1 MRTMLFGA
9 VACAALLAAG
19 PLGAQQFTLKYAHV
33 GPATENSDDH
43 VPGVFLKSFLE
54 SRSGGRIKV
63 EIYPAGQ
70 LGQFRELFEQIQLNT
85 LELTH
90 TSVGGASAFFP
101 EIQVTD
107 IPYMIRDDLVAEAVG
122 RGPFFEKLRDAVL
135 KKTGNVRLVA
145 MGNTGRWRSFFTKK
159 PVLKAADLAGMKI
172 RIVDRPIQVNF
183 VRGAGANPVP
193 IPWGEVY
200 TSLATGV
207 AEGLNIAITDVVPNK
222 LHEVVKH
229 VVIDEH
235 MYLYGFYWMSDAWLK
250 SLPKDLQT
258 GIRQMGNYYK
268 EGTRVYLLGEIYPHG
283 HWSYYLVCLALKP
296 PIAFQILLG
305 LGLAA
310 LLGGVWRRRLP
321 PDRLFV
327 LVPGLIYLVF
337 SMTSPIQLGIRL
349 ILPAIGFFV
358 LVAGFG
364 IEWLRRRRQGKPV
377 LAALVAFLAVSTG
390 RVFPHD
396 ISYFNEWAGGPE
408 RGWRYLSDSNVDWG
422 HCLPELAS
430 YMKRHGIEKLKMF
443 PFGFDKPHRYF
454 PRGEAELEFTPW
466 TPDKIRGAVYEPQPA
481 IYAVPVSLLGG
492 QYYEPEFKDYLRFFR
507 DRPPDARPGF
517 CTFVYDLTEKPST

>member
-1 MRTMLFGA
+1 MRKTVLGA
-9 VACAALLAAG
+9 LITGVALLAAG
-19 PLGAQQFTLKYAHV
+19 PLGAQQYTLKYAHV

-70 LGQFRELFEQIQLNT
+70 LGQFRELFEQVQLNT

-135 KKTGNVRLVA
+135 KKTGNVRLMA

-172 RIVDRPIQVNF
+172 RIVDSPIQVNF

-250 SLPKDLQT
+250 TLPKDLQILVVD
-258 GIRQMGNYYK
+258 GVEQMARVQVDFNKAFESRAYEQFVK
-268 EGTRVYLLGEIYPHG
+268 EGGTIRVMPPEEKAKLLPGREAAKQWFVEKYG
-283 HWSYYLVCLALKP
+283 REWLDAWEQALAQAEKQVDAERLRL
-296 PIAFQILLG
+296 FQI
-305 LGLAA
+305 
-310 LLGGVWRRRLP
+310 
-321 PDRLFV
+321 
-327 LVPGLIYLVF
+327 
-337 SMTSPIQLGIRL
+337 
-349 ILPAIGFFV
+349 
-358 LVAGFG
+358 
-364 IEWLRRRRQGKPV
+364 
-377 LAALVAFLAVSTG
+377 
-390 RVFPHD
+390 
-396 ISYFNEWAGGPE
+396 
-408 RGWRYLSDSNVDWG
+408 
-422 HCLPELAS
+422 
-430 YMKRHGIEKLKMF
+430 
-443 PFGFDKPHRYF
+443 
-454 PRGEAELEFTPW
+454 
-466 TPDKIRGAVYEPQPA
+466 
-481 IYAVPVSLLGG
+481 
-492 QYYEPEFKDYLRFFR
+492 
-507 DRPPDARPGF
+507 AR
-517 CTFVYDLTEKPST
+517 

>member
-1 MRTMLFGA
+1 MRKTVLGA
-9 VACAALLAAG
+9 LITSVALLAAG
-19 PLGAQQFTLKYAHV
+19 PLGAQQYTLKYAHV

-70 LGQFRELFEQIQLNT
+70 LGQFRELFEQVQLNT

-107 IPYMIRDDLVAEAVG
+107 IPYMIRDDLVAESVG

-135 KKTGNVRLVA
+135 KKTGNVRLMA

-172 RIVDRPIQVNF
+172 RIVDSPIQVNF

-222 LHEVVKH
+222 LHEVVKN

-250 SLPKDLQT
+250 SLPKDLQMLVVD
-258 GIRQMGNYYK
+258 GVEQMARVQVDFNKAFESRAYEQFVK
-268 EGTRVYLLGEIYPHG
+268 EGGTIRVMPPEEKAKLQPGREAAKQWFVEKYGREWLDAWEQA
-283 HWSYYLVCLALKP
+283 LAQAEKQVDAERLRL
-296 PIAFQILLG
+296 FQI
-305 LGLAA
+305 A
-310 LLGGVWRRRLP
+310 
-321 PDRLFV
+321 
-327 LVPGLIYLVF
+327 
-337 SMTSPIQLGIRL
+337 
-349 ILPAIGFFV
+349 
-358 LVAGFG
+358 
-364 IEWLRRRRQGKPV
+364 K
-377 LAALVAFLAVSTG
+377 
-390 RVFPHD
+390 
-396 ISYFNEWAGGPE
+396 
-408 RGWRYLSDSNVDWG
+408 
-422 HCLPELAS
+422 
-430 YMKRHGIEKLKMF
+430 
-443 PFGFDKPHRYF
+443 
-454 PRGEAELEFTPW
+454 
-466 TPDKIRGAVYEPQPA
+466 
-481 IYAVPVSLLGG
+481 
-492 QYYEPEFKDYLRFFR
+492 
-507 DRPPDARPGF
+507 
-517 CTFVYDLTEKPST
+517 

>member
-9 VACAALLAAG
+9 VAWGAALLAAG

-107 IPYMIRDDLVAEAVG
+107 IPYMIRDDLVAETVG

-172 RIVDRPIQVNF
+172 RIVDSPIQVNF

-250 SLPKDLQT
+250 SLPKDLRILVVDGVEQMARVQT
-258 GIRQMGNYYK
+258 DFNKAFESRAYEQFVK
-268 EGTRVYLLGEIYPHG
+268 EGGTIRVM
-283 HWSYYLVCLALKP
+283 P
-296 PIAFQILLG
+296 PEEKAK
-305 LGLAA
+305 
-310 LLGGVWRRRLP
+310 
-321 PDRLFV
+321 
-327 LVPGLIYLVF
+327 LVPGREAAKKWFAEKY
-337 SMTSPIQLGIRL
+337 GR
-349 ILPAIGFFV
+349 
-358 LVAGFG
+358 
-364 IEWLRRRRQGKPV
+364 EWLDAWEQA
-377 LAALVAFLAVSTG
+377 LAAAEAQVDAERKRLFQV
-390 RVFPHD
+390 
-396 ISYFNEWAGGPE
+396 GG
-408 RGWRYLSDSNVDWG
+408 
-422 HCLPELAS
+422 
-430 YMKRHGIEKLKMF
+430 
-443 PFGFDKPHRYF
+443 
-454 PRGEAELEFTPW
+454 
-466 TPDKIRGAVYEPQPA
+466 
-481 IYAVPVSLLGG
+481 
-492 QYYEPEFKDYLRFFR
+492 
-507 DRPPDARPGF
+507 
-517 CTFVYDLTEKPST
+517 

>member
-1 MRTMLFGA
+1 MRKTVLGA
-9 VACAALLAAG
+9 LITGVALLAAG
-19 PLGAQQFTLKYAHV
+19 PLGAQQYTLKYAHV

-70 LGQFRELFEQIQLNT
+70 LGQFRELFEQVQLNT

-172 RIVDRPIQVNF
+172 RIVDSPIQVNF

-250 SLPKDLQT
+250 SLPKDLQILVVD
-258 GIRQMGNYYK
+258 GVEQMARVQVDFNKAFESRAYEQFVK
-268 EGTRVYLLGEIYPHG
+268 EGGTIRVMPPEEKAKLLPGREAAKQWFVEKYG
-283 HWSYYLVCLALKP
+283 REWLDAWEQALAQAEKQVDAERLRL
-296 PIAFQILLG
+296 FQI
-305 LGLAA
+305 
-310 LLGGVWRRRLP
+310 
-321 PDRLFV
+321 
-327 LVPGLIYLVF
+327 
-337 SMTSPIQLGIRL
+337 
-349 ILPAIGFFV
+349 
-358 LVAGFG
+358 
-364 IEWLRRRRQGKPV
+364 
-377 LAALVAFLAVSTG
+377 
-390 RVFPHD
+390 
-396 ISYFNEWAGGPE
+396 
-408 RGWRYLSDSNVDWG
+408 
-422 HCLPELAS
+422 
-430 YMKRHGIEKLKMF
+430 
-443 PFGFDKPHRYF
+443 
-454 PRGEAELEFTPW
+454 
-466 TPDKIRGAVYEPQPA
+466 
-481 IYAVPVSLLGG
+481 
-492 QYYEPEFKDYLRFFR
+492 
-507 DRPPDARPGF
+507 AR
-517 CTFVYDLTEKPST
+517 

>member
-1 MRTMLFGA
+1 MRKTVFGA
-9 VACAALLAAG
+9 LITSVALLAAG
-19 PLGAQQFTLKYAHV
+19 PLGAQSYTLKYAHV

-70 LGQFRELFEQIQLNT
+70 LGQFRELFEQVQLNT

-135 KKTGNVRLVA
+135 NKTGNVRLMA

-172 RIVDRPIQVNF
+172 RIVDSPIQVNF

-250 SLPKDLQT
+250 SLPKDLQILVVD
-258 GIRQMGNYYK
+258 GVEQMARVQVDFNKAFESRAYEQFVK
-268 EGTRVYLLGEIYPHG
+268 EGGTIRVM
-283 HWSYYLVCLALKP
+283 
-296 PIAFQILLG
+296 
-305 LGLAA
+305 
-310 LLGGVWRRRLP
+310 P
-321 PDRLFV
+321 PDEKAKLLPGREAAKQWFVEKYGREWLDAWEQALDQAEKQVDAERLRLFQV
-327 LVPGLIYLVF
+327 G
-337 SMTSPIQLGIRL
+337 
-349 ILPAIGFFV
+349 
-358 LVAGFG
+358 
-364 IEWLRRRRQGKPV
+364 
-377 LAALVAFLAVSTG
+377 
-390 RVFPHD
+390 
-396 ISYFNEWAGGPE
+396 N
-408 RGWRYLSDSNVDWG
+408 
-422 HCLPELAS
+422 
-430 YMKRHGIEKLKMF
+430 
-443 PFGFDKPHRYF
+443 
-454 PRGEAELEFTPW
+454 
-466 TPDKIRGAVYEPQPA
+466 
-481 IYAVPVSLLGG
+481 
-492 QYYEPEFKDYLRFFR
+492 
-507 DRPPDARPGF
+507 
-517 CTFVYDLTEKPST
+517 

>member
-33 GPATENSDDH
+33 GPATEYSDDH

-70 LGQFRELFEQIQLNT
+70 LGQFRELFEQVQLNT

-172 RIVDRPIQVNF
+172 RIVDSPIQVNF

-207 AEGLNIAITDVVPNK
+207 ADGSTSRSPTSCRTNC
-222 LHEVVKH
+222 
-229 VVIDEH
+229 
-235 MYLYGFYWMSDAWLK
+235 
-250 SLPKDLQT
+250 
-258 GIRQMGNYYK
+258 
-268 EGTRVYLLGEIYPHG
+268 TRSSSTSSSTSTCI
-283 HWSYYLVCLALKP
+283 ST
-296 PIAFQILLG
+296 AF
-305 LGLAA
+305 
-310 LLGGVWRRRLP
+310 
-321 PDRLFV
+321 
-327 LVPGLIYLVF
+327 
-337 SMTSPIQLGIRL
+337 
-349 ILPAIGFFV
+349 IG
-358 LVAGFG
+358 
-364 IEWLRRRRQGKPV
+364 
-377 LAALVAFLAVSTG
+377 
-390 RVFPHD
+390 
-396 ISYFNEWAGGPE
+396 
-408 RGWRYLSDSNVDWG
+408 
-422 HCLPELAS
+422 
-430 YMKRHGIEKLKMF
+430 
-443 PFGFDKPHRYF
+443 
-454 PRGEAELEFTPW
+454 
-466 TPDKIRGAVYEPQPA
+466 
-481 IYAVPVSLLGG
+481 
-492 QYYEPEFKDYLRFFR
+492 
-507 DRPPDARPGF
+507 
-517 CTFVYDLTEKPST
+517 

>member
-9 VACAALLAAG
+9 VAFGTALLAAG

-33 GPATENSDDH
+33 GPATEYSDDH

-135 KKTGNVRLVA
+135 KKTGNVRLMA

-172 RIVDRPIQVNF
+172 RIVDSPIQVNF

-250 SLPKDLQT
+250 SLPKDLQILVVD
-258 GIRQMGNYYK
+258 GVEQMARVQTDFNKAFESRAYEQFVK
-268 EGTRVYLLGEIYPHG
+268 EGGTIRVM
-283 HWSYYLVCLALKP
+283 P
-296 PIAFQILLG
+296 PEEKAK
-305 LGLAA
+305 
-310 LLGGVWRRRLP
+310 
-321 PDRLFV
+321 
-327 LVPGLIYLVF
+327 LVPGREAAKKWFAEKY
-337 SMTSPIQLGIRL
+337 GR
-349 ILPAIGFFV
+349 
-358 LVAGFG
+358 
-364 IEWLRRRRQGKPV
+364 EWLDAWEQA
-377 LAALVAFLAVSTG
+377 LAAAEAQVDAERKRLFQV
-390 RVFPHD
+390 
-396 ISYFNEWAGGPE
+396 GG
-408 RGWRYLSDSNVDWG
+408 
-422 HCLPELAS
+422 
-430 YMKRHGIEKLKMF
+430 
-443 PFGFDKPHRYF
+443 
-454 PRGEAELEFTPW
+454 
-466 TPDKIRGAVYEPQPA
+466 
-481 IYAVPVSLLGG
+481 
-492 QYYEPEFKDYLRFFR
+492 
-507 DRPPDARPGF
+507 
-517 CTFVYDLTEKPST
+517 

>member
-1 MRTMLFGA
+1 MREILFGVLVWGA
-9 VACAALLAAG
+9 VAFAAG
-19 PLGAQQFTLKYAHV
+19 PLDAQQYTLKYGHV

-70 LGQFRELFEQIQLNT
+70 LGQFRELFEQVQLNT

-101 EIQVTD
+101 ELQVTD

-172 RIVDRPIQVNF
+172 RIVDSPIQVTF

-207 AEGLNIAITDVVPNK
+207 ADGLNIAITDVVPNK

-235 MYLYGFYWMSDAWLK
+235 MYLYGFYWMSEAWFR
-250 SLPKDLQT
+250 SLPNDLQILVAD
-258 GIRQMGNYYK
+258 GVEQMARVQVDFNKAFESRAYEQFVK
-268 EGTRVYLLGEIYPHG
+268 EGGTIRILAPEEKAKLLPGREAAKAWFVEKYG
-283 HWSYYLVCLALKP
+283 REWLEAWEEALAQAERQVDAERK
-296 PIAFQILLG
+296 
-305 LGLAA
+305 
-310 LLGGVWRRRLP
+310 
-321 PDRLFV
+321 RLFQV
-327 LVPGLIYLVF
+327 
-337 SMTSPIQLGIRL
+337 
-349 ILPAIGFFV
+349 
-358 LVAGFG
+358 
-364 IEWLRRRRQGKPV
+364 
-377 LAALVAFLAVSTG
+377 
-390 RVFPHD
+390 
-396 ISYFNEWAGGPE
+396 GG
-408 RGWRYLSDSNVDWG
+408 
-422 HCLPELAS
+422 
-430 YMKRHGIEKLKMF
+430 
-443 PFGFDKPHRYF
+443 
-454 PRGEAELEFTPW
+454 
-466 TPDKIRGAVYEPQPA
+466 
-481 IYAVPVSLLGG
+481 
-492 QYYEPEFKDYLRFFR
+492 
-507 DRPPDARPGF
+507 
-517 CTFVYDLTEKPST
+517 